1 MPTLRARIVY
11 PVSAPPIE
19 GGMVCVEQG
28 KISSVEKWDGR
39 EAKDLG
45 DVILM
50 PGLVNAHCHLDY
62 SVMRGAILSN
72 TSFSQWVRR
81 INELKRMLSDDDYLE
96 SIRSGFSELLHHGT
110 TCVFNIES
118 FPELMV
124 RMPPPP
130 IRTWWF
136 YEMMDV
142 RNRIHT
148 EDVVA
153 GALSFFE
160 DRAGWTGGFGLSP
173 HAPYTTSPDLYRLAR
188 FCCEK
193 YGMPFMTHLAES
205 DEEFEMFR
213 NARGP
218 LHEFLKALGRRM
230 SDTGDLTP
238 AARLLAE
245 NALPDGS
252 LLTHMNFLAEED
264 WGLLRGKNFSVIHCP
279 CCHEYFERGTFQ
291 MERFLQEGFNVCLGT
306 DSLASNR
313 SLNMFAEMQ
322 CAARRHPDVAPE
334 KILSM
339 TTLNPAKAIGM
350 SGRIGEIS
358 PGAEADLIA
367 IPFTGGTND
376 TRETVLAH
384 PGPVDWMMVGGK
396 TVFSECYTSLRL
408 PSQGETSDSPS

>member
-1 MPTLRARIVY
+1 MTAFRARIVF
-11 PVSAPPIE
+11 PVSSPPVE
-19 GGMVCVEQG
+19 NGMACIDQG
-28 KISSVEKWDGR
+28 KIVVLGKWDGR
-39 EAKDLG
+39 AATDLG

-50 PGLVNAHCHLDY
+50 PGLINAHCHLDY

-81 INELKRMLSDDDYLE
+81 INELKRTLSDDDYLE
-96 SIRSGFSELLHHGT
+96 SIRSGFDELLRHGT
-110 TCVFNIES
+110 TSVFNIES

-173 HAPYTTSPDLYRLAR
+173 HAPYTTSPDLFRLAR

-193 YGMPFMTHLAES
+193 YGMPLMTHLAES

-213 NARGP
+213 DASGP
-218 LHEFLKALGRRM
+218 LHDFLKGLGRKM
-230 SDTGDLTP
+230 SDTGALTP
-238 AARLLAE
+238 VARLLTE

-252 LLTHMNFLAEED
+252 LLTHMNFLEEED
-264 WGLLRGKNFSVIHCP
+264 WGLLRGKNFSIIHCP
-279 CCHEYFERGTFQ
+279 CCHEYFERAPFQ
-291 MERFLQEGFNVCLGT
+291 MERFLREGFNICLGT

-313 SLNMFAEMQ
+313 SLNMFTEMR
-322 CAARRHPDVAPE
+322 CAARRHPGVAPE
-334 KILSM
+334 RILKM
-339 TTLNPAKAIGM
+339 ATINPAKAIGM
-350 SGRIGEIS
+350 GGRLGEIS

-367 IPFTGGTND
+367 IPFSGPVEHLH
-376 TRETVLAH
+376 ETVLAH
-384 PGPVDWMMVGGK
+384 PGPVGWMMVGGQVR
-396 TVFSECYTSLRL
+396 TANFSA
-408 PSQGETSDSPS
+408 

>member
-1 MPTLRARIVY
+1 LTTLRARIVF
-11 PVSAPPIE
+11 PVSAPPVE
-19 GGMVCVEQG
+19 GGMVSIERG
-28 KISSVEKWDGR
+28 KISAWGKWDGR
-39 EAKDLG
+39 EAEDLG

-50 PGLVNAHCHLDY
+50 PGLINAHCHLDY

-72 TSFSQWVRR
+72 ASFSRWVRR
-81 INELKRMLSDDDYLE
+81 INDLKRTLSDADYLE
-96 SIRSGFSELLHHGT
+96 SIRTGFRELIRHGT
-110 TCVFNIES
+110 TSVFNIES

-160 DRAGWTGGFGLSP
+160 GREDWPGGFGLSP

-193 YGMPFMTHLAES
+193 YGMPSMTHLAES

-213 NARGP
+213 SARGP
-218 LHEFLKALGRRM
+218 MYDFLAGLGRKM
-230 SDTGDLTP
+230 SDTGTLGP
-238 AARLLAE
+238 VARLLAE

-252 LLTHMNFLAEED
+252 LLTHMNFPEEED
-264 WGLLRGKNFSVIHCP
+264 WASLRGKNFSIIHCP
-279 CCHEYFERGTFQ
+279 CCHEYFGRPPFP
-291 MERFLQEGFNVCLGT
+291 MERFLREGFNVCLGT

-322 CAARRHPDVAPE
+322 CAARRHPETAPGT
-334 KILSM
+334 ILEM
-339 TTLNPAKAIGM
+339 ATLNPAKAIGM
-350 SGRIGEIS
+350 GGRLGEIRM
-358 PGAEADLIA
+358 GAEADLIA
-367 IPFTGGTND
+367 VPHAGRAGNLH
-376 TRETVLAH
+376 EALLAH
-384 PGPVDWMMVGGK
+384 PGHVAWMMVGGNREE
-396 TVFSECYTSLRL
+396 VSA
-408 PSQGETSDSPS
+408 

>member
-19 GGMVCVEQG
+19 GGMVCFEQG
-28 KISSVEKWDGR
+28 KISTVEKWDGR

-45 DVILM
+45 DAILM
-50 PGLVNAHCHLDY
+50 PGLINAHCHLDY
-62 SVMRGAILSN
+62 SVMRGAILKN
-72 TSFSQWVRR
+72 RSFSQWVRR
-81 INELKRMLSDDDYLE
+81 INELKRTLSDNEYLE
-96 SIRSGFSELLHHGT
+96 SIRSGFKELLLHGT
-110 TCVFNIES
+110 TSVFNIES

-124 RMPPPP
+124 RMPPPT

-173 HAPYTTSPDLYRLAR
+173 HAPYTTSPELYRLAR

-218 LHEFLKALGRRM
+218 LHEFLKALGRPM

-238 AARLLAE
+238 AARILAE

-252 LLTHMNFLAEED
+252 LLTHMNFLEEED
-264 WGLLRGKNFSVIHCP
+264 WALLRGKNFSIIHCP
-279 CCHEYFERGTFQ
+279 CCHEYFERGPFQ
-291 MERFLQEGFNVCLGT
+291 LERFLQEGFNVCLGT

-313 SLNMFAEMQ
+313 SLNMFAEMR
-322 CAARRHPDVAPE
+322 CAARRHPDVDPE
-334 KILSM
+334 NILRM
-339 TTLNPAKAIGM
+339 ATLNPAKAIGM
-350 SGRIGEIS
+350 SRRIGEIS

-367 IPFTGGTND
+367 IPFTGRTND
-376 TRETVLAH
+376 THEAVLAH
-384 PGPVDWMMVGGK
+384 PGPVDWVMVGGK
-396 TVFSECYTSLRL
+396 ASFR
-408 PSQGETSDSPS
+408 

>member
-1 MPTLRARIVY
+1 MTTFRSRIVY

-19 GGMVCVEQG
+19 GGMVGIEQG
-28 KISSVEKWDGR
+28 KISAVGKWDGR
-39 EAKDLG
+39 EATDLG

-50 PGLVNAHCHLDY
+50 PGLINAHCHLDY
-62 SVMRGAILSN
+62 SVMRGAIFPN
-72 TSFSQWVRR
+72 TSFSQWIRR
-81 INELKRMLSDDDYLE
+81 INELKRTLSDDDYLE
-96 SIRSGFSELLHHGT
+96 SIRNGFDELLRHGT
-110 TCVFNIES
+110 TSVFNIES

-160 DRAGWTGGFGLSP
+160 DRADWPGGFGLSP
-173 HAPYTTSPDLYRLAR
+173 HAPYTTSPDLYRLVR

-213 NARGP
+213 KARGP
-218 LHEFLKALGRRM
+218 LHDFLKDLGRKR
-230 SDTGDLTP
+230 SDTGTLTP
-238 AARLLAE
+238 VARLLAE

-252 LLTHMNFLAEED
+252 LLTHMNFLEEED

-279 CCHEYFERGTFQ
+279 CCHEYFDRGPFPL
-291 MERFLQEGFNVCLGT
+291 ERFLREGFNVCLGT

-322 CAARRHPDVAPE
+322 CAARRHPGISPATFLE
-334 KILSM
+334 M
-339 TTLNPAKAIGM
+339 ATLNPAKAIGM
-350 SGRIGEIS
+350 GGRLGAIS
-358 PGAEADLIA
+358 ANAEVDLIA
-367 IPFTGGTND
+367 VPYSGPVENFGEAI
-376 TRETVLAH
+376 LAH
-384 PGPVDWMMVGGK
+384 PGPVDWVMVGG
-396 TVFSECYTSLRL
+396 C
-408 PSQGETSDSPS
+408 PSFQRSVEN